1 VPECWWSE
9 EGMRDHPRIMAMDA
23 SASCKA
29 KLATAEHHSLQ
40 LPATSRK
47 CRKKQLP
54 MLIFYWMP
62 D

>member
-1 VPECWWSE
+1 
-9 EGMRDHPRIMAMDA
+9 MRDHPRIMAMDA